1 MSSLIR
7 PLITVQWV
15 ILFYSIVKIA
25 MMVAEIKQNGVSVA
39 LFDTVLGD
47 FEQDLVASIVGYW
60 CFVR

>member
-1 MSSLIR
+1 M
-7 PLITVQWV
+7 
-15 ILFYSIVKIA
+15 FYPIVKIA

-60 CFVR
+60 FLCDKAMRIKKRRG